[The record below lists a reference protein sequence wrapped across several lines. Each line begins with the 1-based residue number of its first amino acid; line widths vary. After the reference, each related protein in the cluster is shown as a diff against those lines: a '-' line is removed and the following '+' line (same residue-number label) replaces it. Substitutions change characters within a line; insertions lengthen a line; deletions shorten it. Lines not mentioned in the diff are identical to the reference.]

1 MKKLLTFLF
10 RIKKTEPNYER
21 LVNPK
26 PREGLKRVLK
36 IEVLVCLLL
45 LANTGKSQISID
57 MGAGYN
63 AVAQTPFMQLQV
75 QGEKNNAV
83 MGFKLD
89 FSLTKKTNSPNYYGF
104 HIGYDIAGSGLIAS
118 VGAYSNY
125 ASADDKSQN
134 GFVGLG
140 YTLRYNYN
148 IGEQGGLF
156 IETMYVDKSV
166 LASAGFHVVF

>member
-1 MKKLLTFLF
+1 MKKLFRLF
-10 RIKKTEPNYER
+10 KRKKTGLHYET

-26 PREGLKRVLK
+26 PRIGLQRVYK
-36 IEVLVCLLL
+36 ISVFVALLL
-45 LANTGKSQISID
+45 CANISKSQISID

-63 AVAQTPFMQLQV
+63 AMAQTSLMQLQV
-75 QGEKNNAV
+75 QGEKNNVV

-89 FSLTKKTNSPNYYGF
+89 FSLTRKINSPNYYGP

-118 VGAYSNY
+118 VGGYSNY
-125 ASADDKSQN
+125 ASADDKSKN